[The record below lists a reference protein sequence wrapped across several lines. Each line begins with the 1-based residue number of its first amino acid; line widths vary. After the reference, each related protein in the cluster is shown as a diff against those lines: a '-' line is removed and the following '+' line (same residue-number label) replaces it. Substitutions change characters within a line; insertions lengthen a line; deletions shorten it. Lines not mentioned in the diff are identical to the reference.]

1 MLARGDISGA
11 AVLLAKAEHVARQQQ
26 HVLQMPTIA
35 EAQVLLLLRQ
45 GSTEAAARLAA
56 KNELAISGAKCEL
69 AQGNPAAALV
79 ILEQWRERAEAKGL
93 PYERLQACVAQAVA
107 WYEYG
112 DKDKATVMLTEAL
125 VLAESGGIIRIFVDE
140 GLPIRK
146 LLREI
151 VARGAGSGYRAQVL
165 AACEAAEQAKPRLH
179 QANEPLIEPLTG
191 RELEVLQLIEQGL
204 SNRQISEQLHL
215 ALSSVKGHN
224 RNIFDKLQV
233 KRRTEAVA
241 RARELGLF
249 EVE

>member
-1 MLARGDISGA
+1 M
-11 AVLLAKAEHVARQQQ
+11 
-26 HVLQMPTIA
+26 
-35 EAQVLLLLRQ
+35 
-45 GSTEAAARLAA
+45 
-56 KNELAISGAKCEL
+56 
-69 AQGNPAAALV
+69 